1 MQPVNM
7 AKTSPNLD
15 AIDKKILELLQ
26 RDATVPVAEIAERVG
41 LSGSTCWRR
50 INLLEEAGVIRAR
63 TALLDAKALGLE
75 VTVFANVKLSAHG
88 RRSLSEFEEAIAV
101 FPEVTEC
108 YTMSGE
114 IDFLLRIVTKDI
126 AAYELFLR
134 ATLLQMPSVQEV
146 HSHIALSQVK
156 YTTELPLT
164 AL

>member
-1 MQPVNM
+1 M
-7 AKTSPNLD
+7 KLD
-15 AIDKKILELLQ
+15 NVDRKILDILQ
-26 RDATVPVAEIAERVG
+26 RDSTVPVAEIAERVG
-41 LSGSTCWRR
+41 LSQSTCWRR

-63 TALLDAKALGLE
+63 AALLDAKALGLE
-75 VTVFANVKLSAHG
+75 VVVFANVKLSAHG
-88 RRSLSEFEEAIAV
+88 RRSLSEFEEAVAV

-114 IDFLLRIVTKDI
+114 IDFLLRIVAKDI
-126 AAYELFLR
+126 ASYELFLR

-156 YTTELPLT
+156 YTTALPLA